1 MTRHSKGKR
10 FAQFALLAFMAGEIS
25 YVAAEVLVL
34 RSVGPSAA
42 RYRAGQRLPDNTS
55 FTLRPGDA
63 VTVLAGGGTRT
74 FRGPG
79 TYSASGPARAGG
91 TASAGPRRMT
101 GAVRGSGD
109 APVVRPDDIWQVD
122 VTQSGRACVA
132 AGQRPTLWRPSAD
145 RAVQLTITP
154 PTGAPQTVNWARGQK
169 TLAWPAS
176 IQVADNASYQLS
188 WTGATSPTRLTT
200 RTLPAAPRANTE
212 ALATAFITNQCRGQ
226 LDVLISKN
234 EVREASATPTGG
246 SR

>member
-1 MTRHSKGKR
+1 MTRHFKGKR

-34 RSVGPSAA
+34 RAVGPSAR
-42 RYRAGQRLPDNTS
+42 RYPAGQRLPDSTS

-79 TYSASGPARAGG
+79 TFSASGPARGG
-91 TASAGPRRMT
+91 GIASAGPRRST

-109 APVVRPDDIWQVD
+109 AAVVRPDDVWQVD
-122 VTQSGRACVA
+122 VTQSGRACVP
-132 AGQRPTLWRPSAD
+132 AGQRPTLWRPTAD

-169 TLAWPAS
+169 TLAWPS
-176 IQVADNASYQLS
+176 SLQVADNASYQLS
-188 WTGATSPTRLTT
+188 WTGATAPTRLTT
-200 RTLPAAPRANTE
+200 KTLASVSGNNVE

-234 EVREASATPTGG
+234 EVREAGASPTGG